1 MIADDQQPEVWVG
14 HIAMDTDQLEESVSF
29 MLALGMRSIFKTADI
44 AILELR
50 AATHLVLVRKDHVE
64 PGEASFDL
72 MVDDLDA
79 VRKWWSAD
87 GLGPS
92 DVTSGQVHHSFRIT
106 DPSGYEITIYN
117 PHTSDK
123 PV

>member
-14 HIAMDTDQLEESVSF
+14 HIAMDTDQLEGSVSF

-79 VRKWWSAD
+79 THGRLTEAGVSPSAIEEGRIHNRFSVR
-87 GLGPS
+87 
-92 DVTSGQVHHSFRIT
+92 
-106 DPSGYEITIYN
+106 DPSGHTITIN
-117 PHTSDK
+117 SSHASGLT
-123 PV
+123 V

>member
-50 AATHLVLVRKDHVE
+50 AATHLVLIRKDHVE

-79 VRKWWSAD
+79 THGRLTGAGVSPSAIEKGRIHNRFSVR
-87 GLGPS
+87 
-92 DVTSGQVHHSFRIT
+92 
-106 DPSGYEITIYN
+106 DPSGHTITIN
-117 PHTSDK
+117 SSHASGLT
-123 PV
+123 V